1 MSPTPKASKP
11 GPFQISSL
19 HVRYDLE
26 ATLAEAKSDFSP
38 ETGSQRLLQ
47 QSEISAR
54 FRKTDRNSSRSSK

>member
-11 GPFQISSL
+11 APLQISSL

-38 ETGSQRLLQ
+38 ETGSQRLLK

-54 FRKTDRNSSRSSK
+54 FRKSERNATRSAK